1 MIEQAVHPYNLQKA
15 LRQVIV
21 NKGSAGI
28 DGRKTTELTDYFREH
43 KSAILQ
49 SVKDES
55 YLPQAIL
62 GVEIP
67 KGNGKT
73 RLLGIPT
80 VTDRLLQQ
88 AESQVLMPKYELEFS
103 VHSYGFR
110 PNRNARQ
117 AVGKALEYIHE
128 GYTFIVDID
137 LKTFFDEADHCL
149 LLNLLYQKVKC
160 PITLGLIRKWLRA
173 PIQINGKLQKRR
185 KGVPQGSPI
194 SPLLSNIL
202 LNELDKELTRRKL
215 RFVRYAD
222 DFSIYTKRKSDAT
235 ATMGAISKYLKT
247 KLKLTVN
254 REKSGIRKPVQFTM
268 LGFGFVP
275 TYTKGDRGK
284 YQLVVSEKAWQRLKM
299 SVKAITRKTKPMSFD
314 ERIAKINEVQRGWLN
329 YFRGTS
335 IYGKLR
341 DLDGW
346 LRNRLRYC
354 IWTDW
359 KKPERKRK
367 NLIRLGI
374 DQDHAYA
381 FSRTRKGGWAVAQS
395 PILGTTITLKRLKQ
409 RGYKALLDIY
419 IMLNPSFHSLSRIY
433 FGKPPCTRPVRT
445 VV

>member
-1 MIEQAVHPYNLQKA
+1 MIEQVVHPYNLQKA
-15 LRQVIV
+15 LRRVIV
-21 NKGSAGI
+21 NKGSAGV
-28 DGRKTTELTDYFREH
+28 DGMETTGLREHFRENKLH
-43 KSAILQ
+43 LLQ
-49 SVKDES
+49 TVRQGK
-55 YLPQAIL
+55 YRPRAIL
-62 GVEIP
+62 GVEVP
-67 KGNGKT
+67 KDDGKM
-73 RLLGIPT
+73 RLLGVPT

-88 AESQVLMPKYELEFS
+88 AVSQVLMPKFENGFS
-103 VHSYGFR
+103 VH
-110 PNRNARQ
+110 ARQ
-117 AVGKALEYIHE
+117 AVGRALEHIHE

-137 LKTFFDEADHCL
+137 LRTFFDEVDHCL

-160 PITLGLIRKWLRA
+160 PITLQLIRRWLRV
-173 PIQINGKLQKRR
+173 PILVNGKLEKRR

-222 DFSIYTKRKSDAT
+222 DFSIYTKSRGSAK
-235 ATMGAISKYLKT
+235 ATMQSIEKFLNK

-254 REKSGIRKPVQFTM
+254 RDKSGIRKPVQFTL

-275 TYTKGDRGK
+275 TYIKGEKGR
-284 YQLVVSEKAWQRLKM
+284 YQLVVSEKAWQRLKTR
-299 SVKAITRKTKPMSFD
+299 VKALTRKTRPMTFD
-314 ERIAKINEVQRGWLN
+314 QRIAKINEVQRGWMN

-335 IYGKLR
+335 IQGKLR
-341 DLDGW
+341 DMDGW

-374 DQDHAYA
+374 DQGHSYA
-381 FSRTRKGGWAVAQS
+381 WSRTRMGGWAVAQS
-395 PILGTTITLKRLKQ
+395 PILNSTITLKRLKK
-409 RGYKALLDIY
+409 RGYRAMLELY
-419 IMLNPSFHSLSRIY
+419 MELNPSVY
-433 FGKPPCTRPVRT
+433 EPPYTRPVRT

>member
-1 MIEQAVHPYNLQKA
+1 MIEQVVHPYTLQKA

-28 DGRKTTELTDYFREH
+28 DGKKTTELADYFREH
-43 KSAILQ
+43 KTSIIQ
-49 SVKDES
+49 SIREEN
-55 YLPQAIL
+55 YATQAIL

-88 AESQVLMPKYELEFS
+88 AVAQVMMPKYENEFS

-110 PNRNARQ
+110 PNKNARQ
-117 AVGKALEYIHE
+117 TVGKALEHIHE

-137 LKTFFDEADHCL
+137 LKTFFDEVDHCL
-149 LLNLLYQKVKC
+149 LMNLLYQKVKC
-160 PITLGLIRKWLRA
+160 PMTLGLIRKWLRV
-173 PIQINGKLQKRR
+173 PIQINGKLHKRR
-185 KGVPQGSPI
+185 KGVPQGSPL

-202 LNELDKELTRRKL
+202 LNELDIELTRRKL

-235 ATMGAISKYLKT
+235 ATMSAISKYLKT
-247 KLKLTVN
+247 KLKLTIN
-254 REKSGIRKPVQFTM
+254 REKSGVRKPVQFTI

-275 TYTKGDRGK
+275 TYKKGDKGR
-284 YQLVVSEKAWQRLKM
+284 YQLVVSEKAWKRLKM
-299 SVKAITRKTKPMSFD
+299 KVKALTRKTTPMSLD
-314 ERIAKINEVQRGWLN
+314 ERITKINEVQRGWIN

-335 IYGKLR
+335 IQGKLK

-359 KKPERKRK
+359 KKPDRKRK

-374 DQDHAYA
+374 DQGMAYA
-381 FSRTRKGGWAVAQS
+381 WSRTRKGGWAVAQS
-395 PILGTTITLKRLKQ
+395 PILITTITLKRLKQ
-409 RGYKALLDIY
+409 RGYIAMLDIY
-419 IMLNPSFHSLSRIY
+419 TKLNPSIY
-433 FGKPPCTRPVRT
+433 EPPYTRPLRT

>member
-1 MIEQAVHPYNLQKA
+1 MIEQALHPYNLQKA

-28 DGRKTTELTDYFREH
+28 DGRKTRELTDYFREH

-88 AESQVLMPKYELEFS
+88 AVSQVLMPKYELEFS
-103 VHSYGFR
+103 AHSYGFR
-110 PNRNARQ
+110 PNKNARQ
-117 AVGKALEYIHE
+117 AVGKALGYIHE

-137 LKTFFDEADHCL
+137 LKTFFDEVDHCL

-160 PITLGLIRKWLRA
+160 PITLRLIRKWLRA

-275 TYTKGDRGK
+275 TYIKGDRGK
-284 YQLVVSEKAWQRLKM
+284 YQLVVSDKAWQRLKM

-409 RGYKALLDIY
+409 RGYQAMLDIY
-419 IMLNPSFHSLSRIY
+419 IMLNPSFY
-433 FGKPPCTRPVRT
+433 EPPYTRPVRT

>member
-1 MIEQAVHPYNLQKA
+1 MIEQVVHPYNLQKA
-15 LRQVIV
+15 LRRVIV
-21 NKGSAGI
+21 NKGSAGV
-28 DGRKTTELTDYFREH
+28 DGMETTGLREHFRENKLH
-43 KSAILQ
+43 LLQ
-49 SVKDES
+49 TVRQGK
-55 YLPQAIL
+55 YRPRAIL
-62 GVEIP
+62 GVEVP
-67 KGNGKT
+67 KDDGKM
-73 RLLGIPT
+73 RLLGVPT

-88 AESQVLMPKYELEFS
+88 AVSQVLMPKFENGFS

-110 PNRNARQ
+110 PNKNARQ
-117 AVGKALEYIHE
+117 AVGRALEHIHE

-137 LKTFFDEADHCL
+137 LRTFFDEVDHCL

-160 PITLGLIRKWLRA
+160 PITLQLIRRWLRV
-173 PIQINGKLQKRR
+173 PILVNGKLEKRR

-222 DFSIYTKRKSDAT
+222 DFSIYTKSRGSAK
-235 ATMGAISKYLKT
+235 ATMQSIEKFLNK

-254 REKSGIRKPVQFTM
+254 RDKSGIRKPVQFTL

-275 TYTKGDRGK
+275 TYIKGEKGR
-284 YQLVVSEKAWQRLKM
+284 YQLVVSEKAWQRLKTR
-299 SVKAITRKTKPMSFD
+299 VKALTRKTRPMTFD
-314 ERIAKINEVQRGWLN
+314 QRIAKINEVQRGWMN

-335 IYGKLR
+335 IQGKLR
-341 DLDGW
+341 DMDGW

-374 DQDHAYA
+374 DQGHSYA
-381 FSRTRKGGWAVAQS
+381 WSRTRMGGWAVAQS
-395 PILGTTITLKRLKQ
+395 PILNSTITLKRLKK
-409 RGYKALLDIY
+409 RGYRAMLELY
-419 IMLNPSFHSLSRIY
+419 MELNPSVY
-433 FGKPPCTRPVRT
+433 EPPYTRPVRT